1 MKNKFSL
8 VCIKIM
14 LTFFIGALI
23 FSSCS
28 DEEIAVNNE
37 ERIISTFYYNAISDT
52 TGTLNVIDS
61 AIVDGV
67 IKLTLAAGDNNKIER
82 GDSVHFY
89 YIGAILNS
97 TGVKNFLN
105 PSNVFMT
112 NIDSIATQCKLDG
125 MVGIG
130 EERGIAGKN
139 HYIKGLDIGLT
150 MMNEYENAL
159 VFFPSQL
166 AYGNNSV
173 GAVPA
178 GSPLIFQIIITKIKK
193 N

>member
-1 MKNKFSL
+1 MFCLGN
-8 VCIKIM
+8 VV
-14 LTFFIGALI
+14 

-28 DEEIAVNNE
+28 DEKISVNSE
-37 ERIISTFYYNAISDT
+37 EQIISTFYRNAISDT
-52 TGTLNVIDS
+52 TLNVIDS

-67 IKLTLAAGDNNKIER
+67 IKLTRAAGNSNKVER

-97 TGVKNFLN
+97 TSVSSYMNT
-105 PSNVFMT
+105 SNIFVT
-112 NIDSIATQCKLDG
+112 NIDTVAIQCKLDG
-125 MVGIG
+125 MVGLG

-150 MMNEYENAL
+150 MMTEYENAL
-159 VFFPSQL
+159 IFFPSKM

-173 GAVPA
+173 GTIPA